1 MMILRFTTKAFQK
14 FGKKPQLVEVD
25 KAYKDFG
32 EWYVNTINSVNQGNL
47 CMAVMHAES
56 LYAMLVPIEKNMDSA
71 DFVHKV
77 FANLLL
83 RILRL
88 EVPRKNAEQIMNSYN
103 SHAIFVKTKSRSLVA
118 NLSTIIKDIDAIM
131 ECPVRF
137 VRGNKLDLTR
147 LEHEI
152 NDAPRNL
159 KGKTVWPVNDFYKC
173 IQKLCPELPVRQSL
187 PLKYS
192 AMSNPEKLMDIFKDK
207 ISEDLALKV
216 KASSLGAEVLFSV
229 EEARTLLEAVHD
241 SQQQSSEVLEKIYT
255 DLSRMLSFQVQ
266 KLEKQEKCK

>member
-1 MMILRFTTKAFQK
+1 MMILRFTTKAFLK
-14 FGKKPQLVEVD
+14 FGKKSQLVEVD
-25 KAYKDFG
+25 KADKDFG

-47 CMAVMHAES
+47 FMAVMHAES
-56 LYAMLVPIEKNMDSA
+56 LYTMLSPIEKNMDLS
-71 DFVHKV
+71 DFVHTV

-103 SHAIFVKTKSRSLVA
+103 GHAIFTKTKSRSLVA

-131 ECPVRF
+131 ECPVKF
-137 VRGNKLDLTR
+137 VRGNELDLTR

-152 NDAPRNL
+152 NDAPRSL
-159 KGKTVWPVNDFYKC
+159 KGKNVWPVNDLYKC
-173 IQKLCPELPVRQSL
+173 MRKLCPELPVRQSL

-192 AMSNPEKLMDIFKDK
+192 AMSNPEKLIDIFKGK

-216 KASSLGAEVLFSV
+216 KASLLGAEVLFSV

-241 SQQQSSEVLEKIYT
+241 SQQQPLDVPENIYT
-255 DLSRMLSFQVQ
+255 TLSRMLKFQIQ
-266 KLEKQEKCK
+266 KLEKQQQCE

>member
-25 KAYKDFG
+25 KADKDLG

-47 CMAVMHAES
+47 FMAVMHAES

-71 DFVHKV
+71 DFVHTV

-152 NDAPRNL
+152 NDAPRSL

-241 SQQQSSEVLEKIYT
+241 SQQQSSEVLKKIYT